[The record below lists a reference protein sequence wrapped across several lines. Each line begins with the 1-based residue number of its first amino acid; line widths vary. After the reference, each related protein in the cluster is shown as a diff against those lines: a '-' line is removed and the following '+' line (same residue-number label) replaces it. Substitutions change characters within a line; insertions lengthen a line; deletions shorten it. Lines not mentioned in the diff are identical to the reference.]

1 MVRVFHLVTI
11 IIQVL
16 AIIVALAPFSLT
28 FVEFSNNEI
37 VDGTNVNRI
46 YIYTH
51 THYHNNLFHAHS
63 LTLFFFFSIRS

>member
-46 YIYTH
+46 PH
-51 THYHNNLFHAHS
+51 DHNNLFHAHS
-63 LTLFFFFSIRS
+63 LTHSLSFFFFFN